1 MTPESLFALL
11 EATEIIHPTAV
22 RELRMSNGTVVMEL
36 GGFPWWLPFEEAK
49 SIGDS
54 SAIIEFTSVS
64 RARLTESCLSSDPF
78 KEDLEN
84 FSITNLAQA
93 TWNKGNSAEV
103 FCSEPVENPISL
115 LTSLDRFL
123 IDNQCPFQHSEFLNC
138 GEIIADFIDLSK
150 SSKFQIAK
158 GPSAVCEFVSEELNR
173 QDVKHTITRSTISY
187 LTGYLVQWWDG
198 FLICE
203 DAKISWNLNE
213 S

>member
-1 MTPESLFALL
+1 MAPESLFALL
-11 EATEIIHPTAV
+11 EATKIIHPTSI
-22 RELRMSNGTVVMEL
+22 RELRVSNGTVVMEL

-49 SIGDS
+49 SIGNS

-64 RARLTESCLSSDPF
+64 RARLTESCLTSDPF

-84 FSITNLAQA
+84 FNITNLAQA
-93 TWNKGNSAEV
+93 AWNKGGSAEV

-123 IDNQCPFQHSEFLNC
+123 IDNQCPFQHSEFFHC
-138 GEIIADFIDLSK
+138 GEIITDFINLSK
-150 SSKFQIAK
+150 SSAFQMAK
-158 GPSAVCEFVSEELNR
+158 GPSAVCEFVSKELST
-173 QDVKHTITRSTISY
+173 QDVKHTITRSPISY
-187 LTGYLVQWWDG
+187 VKGYLIQWWDG

-203 DAKISWNLNE
+203 DAKISWSVNE